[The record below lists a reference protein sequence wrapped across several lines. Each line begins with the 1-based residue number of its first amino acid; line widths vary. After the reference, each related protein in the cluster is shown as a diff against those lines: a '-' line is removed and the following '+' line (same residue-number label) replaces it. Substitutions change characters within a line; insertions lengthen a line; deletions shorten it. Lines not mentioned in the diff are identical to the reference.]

1 VTRGLTRRPALWLGW
16 GLALLAMAVFGGL
29 GRWQLG
35 RMHEKQAML
44 DAVQAVL
51 ARREARPL
59 ALAADPARRTAYDWA
74 AGRGRFA
81 DGPAILLD
89 NQSRGRRPGVR
100 AYRLFVPESAQRESA
115 LSGSALSGSALSGFA
130 LSGSALSESA
140 PPLLVELGW
149 LPLPGDRRMP
159 AVAPVP
165 GERRIAGLLMPPP
178 SGGLGTAA
186 VQVQADGTIV
196 ATALDAPAL
205 PGLLRQSRLPP
216 RVLRLDPSAPLG
228 YARDLDILPNTLPP
242 QRHLGYAVQWFALA
256 AAVLATALLLSLR
269 HRFRRPRR

>member
-1 VTRGLTRRPALWLGW
+1 MSRRHTLWLGW
-16 GLALLAMAVFGGL
+16 SLALLAMAAFAGL

-44 DAVQAVL
+44 EAVQAAL
-51 ARREARPL
+51 ARREAHPL
-59 ALAADPARRTAYDWA
+59 VLADDPARRESYDWA

-81 DGPAILLD
+81 DAPAILLD
-89 NQSRGRRPGVR
+89 NQSRGQRPGVR
-100 AYRLFVPESAQRESA
+100 AYRLFLPDP
-115 LSGSALSGSALSGFA
+115 
-130 LSGSALSESA
+130 A
-140 PPLLVELGW
+140 PHAAAPLLVELGW

-178 SGGLGTAA
+178 SGGLGEAA

-205 PGLLRQSRLPP
+205 PGLLRQPRLPP
-216 RVLRLDPSAPLG
+216 RVLRLDPTDPLG

-256 AAVLATALLLSLR
+256 AAVLATALLLSFR